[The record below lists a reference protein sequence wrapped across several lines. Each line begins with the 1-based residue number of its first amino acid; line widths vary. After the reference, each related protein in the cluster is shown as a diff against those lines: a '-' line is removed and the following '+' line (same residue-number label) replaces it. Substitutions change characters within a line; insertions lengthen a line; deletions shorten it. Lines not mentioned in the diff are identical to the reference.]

1 MNSRKNL
8 RTGEVATKAGVSIA
22 TLRYY
27 ERRGL
32 IPPPSRTSSGYRAFE
47 PETVRTVRLIKQAQA
62 LGFTLKEIHNL
73 LSICLRADGTCAD
86 LHEAAAAKVDDLE
99 EQIQSLSEKRT
110 ALSELL
116 VACPKDAS
124 KPATECPVLKTLEAN
139 ANEVGDGNG
148 RAEG

>member
-1 MNSRKNL
+1 MSKNNL
-8 RTGEVATKAGVSIA
+8 RTGEVATQAGVSIA

-62 LGFTLKEIHNL
+62 LGFTLREIHNL
-73 LSICLRADGTCAD
+73 LSICLRSDGTCAD
-86 LHEAAAAKVDDLE
+86 LHDAASTKVDDLA
-99 EQIQSLSEKRT
+99 EQIQSLSEKRD

-116 VACPKDAS
+116 MACPKDTS
-124 KPATECPVLKTLEAN
+124 KPAAECPVLTMLETN
-139 ANEVGDGNG
+139 ANEVGDGTG
-148 RAEG
+148 PAEG